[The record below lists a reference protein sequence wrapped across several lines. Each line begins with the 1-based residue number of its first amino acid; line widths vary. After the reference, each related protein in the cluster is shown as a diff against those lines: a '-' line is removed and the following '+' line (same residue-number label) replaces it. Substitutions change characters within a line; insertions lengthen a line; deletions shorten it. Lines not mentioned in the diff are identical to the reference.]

1 MMWPRTR
8 QTLYWIPAVTPVSL
22 SPLPLPHSLSPSL
35 SLRTTR
41 RGWTS
46 GSLRHGVASVTS
58 PTRVTMCAGR
68 SMQTSIAWST
78 LNTSL
83 WRPTWTIWR
92 RTPSGL
98 EDILQATVVVK
109 RKTTGTSAGYG
120 TLEAFPLKMV
130 GKGSDTPVQGLC
142 DRETFWPKTLW
153 LDTATGNR
161 QVALWRRLILFMTR
175 QCNQKRWVKDFF
187 YITFFFFFML

>member
-92 RTPSGL
+92 RAPSGQ
-98 EDILQATVVVK
+98 EAMLQVTGVAK
-109 RKTTGTSAGYG
+109 RKTSGTSAGYWP
-120 TLEAFPLKMV
+120 LEAFPLKLV

-142 DRETFWPKTLW
+142 DRGFWPKTRW
-153 LDTATGNR
+153 LDILPQGAD
-161 QVALWRRLILFMTR
+161 RRLCGGPCFFWTP
-175 QCNQKRWVKDFF
+175 QWNQKLWEKD
-187 YITFFFFFML
+187 ISCFFFLFFHIL